1 MPPQWGETGSS
12 HGESAGWQLR
22 GLARFRVPGMAE
34 EGHVDAASIREL
46 HEMEEQL
53 HRLYASTCSVAA
65 RQEAVHALA
74 LVRLIVL
81 GERLSV

>member
-1 MPPQWGETGSS
+1 
-12 HGESAGWQLR
+12 
-22 GLARFRVPGMAE
+22 MAE